1 MKQVTETLVKR
12 HETPFEQVAKLLP
25 SWMEP
30 DLPRKWTRVGS
41 VLVIQIPGTLE
52 NYAQEIGEAYATLP
66 GISSVVAKA
75 KIAGELRQPVQVRLL
90 YGNNTETTVTEH
102 GIRYR
107 LDVSKLM
114 WSAGNVGWRAGPRGS
129 PGVKKIYEF
138 QKPQVILDC
147 FAGIGYFTLQLARA
161 YPDARVVAIDKNP
174 ESVQYLRQNIELNRF
189 ENIEVVHEDC
199 RNVHQKA
206 DVVHLGYIGDTLR
219 FLPHASAQLHNGG
232 VLILHD
238 VFRRSE
244 YHVKRSSEWAAVPE
258 RLRQEL
264 EQETPGL
271 RVMRVARVKNFGP
284 GTAHLA
290 IRLEK
295 S

>member
-25 SWMEP
+25 SWMEL

-41 VLVIQIPGTLE
+41 VLVIRIPETLE
-52 NYAQEIGEAYATLP
+52 SYAQEIAEAYATLP
-66 GISSVVAKA
+66 GISSVIAKA
-75 KIAGELRQPVQVRLL
+75 RITGELRQPVQVRLL
-90 YGNNTETTVTEH
+90 YGNNTETIVTEY

-107 LDVSKLM
+107 LDVAKLM

-206 DVVHLGYIGDTLR
+206 DVVHLGYIGDTVR
-219 FLPHASAQLHNGG
+219 FLTHASAQLRNGG
-232 VLILHD
+232 TVILHD
-238 VFRRSE
+238 AFRRSA
-244 YHVKRSSEWAAVPE
+244 YGVQRSSEWSAVPE
-258 RLRQEL
+258 RLRHEL
-264 EQETPGL
+264 EQAAPGMY
-271 RVMRVARVKNFGP
+271 VTQVARVKNYGP
-284 GTAHLA
+284 ATAHLA